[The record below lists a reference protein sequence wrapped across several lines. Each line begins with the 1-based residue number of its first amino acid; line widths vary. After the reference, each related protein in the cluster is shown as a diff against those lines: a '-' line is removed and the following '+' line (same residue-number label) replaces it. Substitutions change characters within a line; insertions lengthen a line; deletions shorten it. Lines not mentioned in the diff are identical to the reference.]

1 MKLNIRE
8 TLTKNKDLGL
18 LLENIGKA
26 YAEVLQIDENK
37 ASELIAAKFN
47 MHIDNVIGKFEKNTT
62 DENVNNAN
70 IKEDVEIEEYLENK
84 PVIKG

>member
-18 LLENIGKA
+18 LLKDFGKA

-47 MHIDNVIGKFEKNTT
+47 MHLDNVIGKFEKNIT

-70 IKEDVEIEEYLENK
+70 IKEDVEIEAYLENK

>member
-8 TLTKNKDLGL
+8 ELAKNKDLGL
-18 LLENIGKA
+18 LLKDIGKA

-37 ASELIAAKFN
+37 ASDLITAKFN

>member
-8 TLTKNKDLGL
+8 TLAKNKDLGL
-18 LLENIGKA
+18 LLKDFGKA

-47 MHIDNVIGKFEKNTT
+47 MHLDNVIGKFEKNIT

-70 IKEDVEIEEYLENK
+70 IKEDVEIEAYLENK

>member
-8 TLTKNKDLGL
+8 ELAKNKDLGL
-18 LLENIGKA
+18 IIKNIGKA
-26 YAEVLQIDENK
+26 YAEVLQIDEKK

-47 MHIDNVIGKFEKNTT
+47 MHVDNVIGKFENNAT
-62 DENVNNAN
+62 DENVENAN
-70 IKEDVEIEEYLENK
+70 IKEDVAIEEYLENK